1 MVWDERIEE
10 NLRRFEN
17 YYDGKCEG
25 REEGEKKG
33 RLENQKEVV
42 INFFKNG
49 VSKDIIAKSTNLSV
63 DEVEKIINN

>member
-42 INFFKNG
+42 INFLRMVYQK
-49 VSKDIIAKSTNLSV
+49 ILSPKV
-63 DEVEKIINN
+63 LIYLLMK